1 MLDNIYARCYL
12 NIKIHSI
19 HSPLLSLIHIN
30 KTTIFNLITGV
41 YALTEG
47 RVIFDG
53 TVIGQGEDIHALKG
67 ISLDV
72 EEGQIVSMIG
82 SNGAGKS
89 SMMNAIS
96 AIVKYKSGEILY
108 KGEPLPTA
116 ANKVVK
122 LGVCQVPEGRQIFAN
137 LTTYENLKIVAYLRN
152 DKDGIERDLKRVYEI
167 FPRLEERKNQIAG
180 TLSGGEQQMLAMG
193 RGIMSAPDL
202 IMLDEPSLGL
212 APLLVNTIFDTI
224 KEIKAMG
231 KTILLVEQNALKALS
246 VADNAYVLEQGR
258 ITKSGPGQELLK
270 DPAIAEAYL
279 GKAAR

>member
-1 MLDNIYARCYL
+1 MAMLEIRDL
-12 NIKIHSI
+12 N
-19 HSPLLSLIHIN
+19 
-30 KTTIFNLITGV
+30 V
-41 YALTEG
+41 YYG
-47 RVIFDG
+47 G
-53 TVIGQGEDIHALKG
+53 IHALKG
-67 ISLDV
+67 ISLEV
-72 EEGQIVSMIG
+72 SEGQIVSMIG

-96 AIVKYKSGEILY
+96 GIVKYKSGEILY

-137 LTTYENLKIVAYLRN
+137 LTTYENLKIGAYLRS

-202 IMLDEPSLGL
+202 IMLMSRPSALPRSWSTRFSTPLRRSRPWARPFCSWSRTRSRRFPSRTTPMFSSRAASPSPARAKNFSRTPPSRRPISARLRAEP
-212 APLLVNTIFDTI
+212 NHKFW
-224 KEIKAMG
+224 
-231 KTILLVEQNALKALS
+231 
-246 VADNAYVLEQGR
+246 R
-258 ITKSGPGQELLK
+258 
-270 DPAIAEAYL
+270 
-279 GKAAR
+279 

>member
-1 MLDNIYARCYL
+1 MAMLEIR
-12 NIKIHSI
+12 
-19 HSPLLSLIHIN
+19 
-30 KTTIFNLITGV
+30 NLHV
-41 YALTEG
+41 YYG
-47 RVIFDG
+47 G
-53 TVIGQGEDIHALKG
+53 IHALKG

-96 AIVKYKSGEILY
+96 GLVKYSSGEILY
-108 KGEPLPTA
+108 KGQPLPMSA
-116 ANKVVK
+116 SRVVR

-137 LTTYENLKIVAYLRN
+137 LTTLENLKIGAYLRR
-152 DKDGIERDLKRVYEI
+152 DRDGVARDLKRVYEI
-167 FPRLEERKNQIAG
+167 FPRLEERRDQIAG

-212 APLLVNTIFDTI
+212 APLLVGTIFDTI
-224 KEIKAMG
+224 EEIKAMG

-246 VADNAYVLEQGR
+246 VADTAYVLEQGR
-258 ITKSGPGQELLK
+258 ITKSGPGCELLR

>member
-1 MLDNIYARCYL
+1 MAMLEIRDL
-12 NIKIHSI
+12 N
-19 HSPLLSLIHIN
+19 
-30 KTTIFNLITGV
+30 V
-41 YALTEG
+41 YYG
-47 RVIFDG
+47 G
-53 TVIGQGEDIHALKG
+53 IHALRG

-72 EEGQIVSMIG
+72 EEGQVVSMIG

-96 AIVKYKSGEILY
+96 GLVKYQSGEIRF
-108 KGEPLPTA
+108 KGEPLSTT

-122 LGVCQVPEGRQIFAN
+122 AGICQVPEGRLIFAN
-137 LTTYENLKIVAYLRN
+137 LSVYDNLRVGAYLRS
-152 DKDGIERDLKRVYEI
+152 DKSGIERDMKRVYEI
-167 FPRLEERKNQIAG
+167 FPRLEERKSQIAG

-224 KEIKAMG
+224 QEIKSMG

-246 VADNAYVLEQGR
+246 VADKAYVLEQGC
-258 ITKSGPGQELLK
+258 ITMSGPGKELLK
-270 DPAIAEAYL
+270 DPSIAEAYL
-279 GKAAR
+279 GKAAE